1 MSMSS
6 MGKHLDVMLIANK
19 ELQNK
24 NTLLQNE
31 IKKRDIINNE
41 WKVILVSIEE
51 KINLLEQ
58 ENTLLK

>member
-1 MSMSS
+1 MSS

>member
-1 MSMSS
+1 MSS
-6 MGKHLDVMLIANK
+6 MGKHLDVILIANK